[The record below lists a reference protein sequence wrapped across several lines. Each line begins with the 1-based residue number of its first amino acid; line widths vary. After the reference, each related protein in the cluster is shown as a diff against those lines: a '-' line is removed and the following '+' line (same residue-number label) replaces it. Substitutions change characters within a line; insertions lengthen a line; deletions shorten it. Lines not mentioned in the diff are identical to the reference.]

1 MNELLDRLIFLIING
16 PKYFLNWVL
25 LKIFNF
31 EPWHVSTFA
40 SRPYCI
46 DLVDYVNDSIN
57 INDTVVEI
65 GCGLGESLAR
75 IKCRNRYGFDT
86 SQQVLKAARI
96 KFCFKGIKFFNG
108 SFDDVLD
115 MNIDYLIAVNFL
127 HDFETEQVKMWFD
140 NILNKNNIQNIIVD
154 ELTDENYF
162 CLHKWELILPKEYKQ
177 ISYINNQID
186 NGRVIKL
193 FSAIRDHE

>member
-1 MNELLDRLIFLIING
+1 MNKLLTRLIFIITNG
-16 PKYFLNWVL
+16 PKYLVNWIL
-25 LKIFNF
+25 LKIFKFN
-31 EPWHVSTFA
+31 PWHLSPLA
-40 SRPYCI
+40 SRPYCL
-46 DLVDYVNDSIN
+46 DLVEYIN
-57 INDTVVEI
+57 KFIGKEGTVVEL

-86 SQQVLKAARI
+86 SQQVLKAAKI

-154 ELTDENYF
+154 ELKDENYF
-162 CLHKWELILPKEYKQ
+162 CLHKWEFILPKEYKQ

>member
-1 MNELLDRLIFLIING
+1 
-16 PKYFLNWVL
+16 
-25 LKIFNF
+25 
-31 EPWHVSTFA
+31 
-40 SRPYCI
+40 
-46 DLVDYVNDSIN
+46 
-57 INDTVVEI
+57 
-65 GCGLGESLAR
+65 
-75 IKCRNRYGFDT
+75 
-86 SQQVLKAARI
+86 
-96 KFCFKGIKFFNG
+96 
-108 SFDDVLD
+108 